1 MIDHKGWREVS
12 ALRAS
17 KPANK
22 IATTPSRAW
31 LMNIGPSG
39 LRSEN
44 RSLPDDPNVSHLQLL
59 LSFLESLLLVMT
71 LLFVSAPCHAQQQVT
86 LRKIEFIGLKRL
98 TPQQVIDASG
108 LKVGDKVDRDKIDAA
123 ANKLLQSGL
132 FRRLGYKLRTTAN
145 EATVTF
151 EVEESAKGLPVVFEN
166 FVWFS
171 EEEILAAI
179 KADLPYYDGTSP
191 AAGPTADKI
200 AAALQKLLNRKN
212 IPGQV
217 ESVPNVTKDRQELVF
232 SVKGNRIPVCA
243 LHFPG
248 ASAIPE
254 PELIKISQ
262 PVLKTDYSKKD
273 IDAFT
278 ASTLVPFYRRLGHL
292 QAQFEPLTVTPTNSP
307 QCAGGVEVTIP
318 VEEGPRYQWAGSVW
332 DGNDKL
338 TVTELATALGMNP
351 GDLADGTRIDNG
363 LKKVREEYGHR
374 GYLTARVKAAP
385 EFDDGASRVRY
396 RFDVLEG
403 PRYFMGKL
411 IVNGLP
417 ADEADQLKTK
427 WTLGTNS
434 VFDDSYVETFR
445 QNGLREFMTDLARRS
460 PTVRMIVEVETRPDS
475 QKQTVDVIVTL
486 KHAGARN

>member
-1 MIDHKGWREVS
+1 MGM
-12 ALRAS
+12 
-17 KPANK
+17 
-22 IATTPSRAW
+22 SR
-31 LMNIGPSG
+31 NFFHHRP
-39 LRSEN
+39 
-44 RSLPDDPNVSHLQLL
+44 LQERRC
-59 LSFLESLLLVMT
+59 LSRNHRLKSVPLVLALLLV
-71 LLFVSAPCHAQQQVT
+71 SGSPCHAQQQVT
-86 LRKIEFIGLKRL
+86 LRKIEFVGLKRL

-123 ANKLLQSGL
+123 AGKLLQSGL
-132 FRRLGYKLRTTAN
+132 FRRLGYKLRTTGN

-151 EVEESAKGLPVVFEN
+151 EVEESAIGLPVVFEN

-179 KADLPYYDGTSP
+179 KADLPYYNGTSP
-191 AAGPTADKI
+191 AAGPTPDKI

-217 ESVPNVTKDRQELVF
+217 ESLPNVTKDRQELVF
-232 SVKGNRIPVCA
+232 SVKGTRIPVCV

-278 ASTLVPFYRRLGHL
+278 ASKLVPFYRHLGHL
-292 QAQFEPLTVTPTNSP
+292 RAQFEPLTVTTTNSP

-332 DGNDKL
+332 DGNEKL

-351 GDLADGTRIDNG
+351 GDLADGMKIDSG
-363 LKKVREEYGHR
+363 LKKVREAYSHR
-374 GYLTARVKAAP
+374 GYLVAQVKESP

-396 RFDVLEG
+396 RFNIIEG
-403 PRYFMGKL
+403 PRYFMGNL

-417 ADEADQLKTK
+417 PAEADQLKTK

-445 QNGLREFMTDLARRS
+445 QNGLREFMTEFVRRS
-460 PTVRMIVEVETRPDS
+460 PSVRMLVEIETRPDS

-486 KHAGARN
+486 RHAGARN

>member
-1 MIDHKGWREVS
+1 MTDDIAWDEVP

-17 KPANK
+17 RLIKA
-22 IATTPSRAW
+22 IATTPLRAW
-31 LMNIGPSG
+31 LLHAGPSG
-39 LRSEN
+39 LSSGN
-44 RSLPDDPNVSHLQLL
+44 QLVPAL
-59 LSFLESLLLVMT
+59 LSVCGS
-71 LLFVSAPCHAQQQVT
+71 PGHAQQQVT
-86 LRKIEFIGLKRL
+86 LRRIEFVGLKRL
-98 TPQQVIDASG
+98 TPQQVIEASG
-108 LKVGDKVDRDKIDAA
+108 LKVGDKIDSQTIDAA

-132 FRRLGYKLRTTAN
+132 FRRLGYKLRTTGN
-145 EATVTF
+145 EATVIF

-171 EEEILAAI
+171 EEELLAAI

-191 AAGPTADKI
+191 AAGPTPDKI

-217 ESVPNVTKDRQELVF
+217 ESLPNLTKDRQELVF
-232 SVKGNRIPVCA
+232 SVKGTRIPVCA
-243 LHFPG
+243 MHFPG

-254 PELIKISQ
+254 TQLIKTSQ
-262 PVLKTDYSKKD
+262 PVLRTDYSKKD

-278 ASTLVPFYRRLGHL
+278 TSTLVPFYRRLGHL
-292 QAQFEPLTVTPTNSP
+292 RAQFEPLTVTTTSSP

-351 GDLADGTRIDNG
+351 GDLADATRIESG
-363 LKKVREEYGHR
+363 LKKVREAYSNR
-374 GYLTARVKAAP
+374 GYLAAQVKESI
-385 EFDDGASRVRY
+385 EFDDAASRVRY
-396 RFDVLEG
+396 RFNIVEG
-403 PRYFMGKL
+403 PRYFMGNL

-417 ADEADQLKTK
+417 AADADQLKAK

-434 VFDDSYVETFR
+434 VFDASYVETFR
-445 QNGLREFMTDLARRS
+445 QNGLREFMTELVRRS
-460 PTVRMIVEVETRPDS
+460 ANVRMVVEIETRPNS
-475 QKQTVDVIVTL
+475 QKQSVDVIVTL

>member
-1 MIDHKGWREVS
+1 MRIS
-12 ALRAS
+12 
-17 KPANK
+17 
-22 IATTPSRAW
+22 TQSR
-31 LMNIGPSG
+31 
-39 LRSEN
+39 RSCHHILK
-44 RSLPDDPNVSHLQLL
+44 SVPLVLTLL
-59 LSFLESLLLVMT
+59 LASGSPGL
-71 LLFVSAPCHAQQQVT
+71 AQQQVT
-86 LRKIEFIGLKRL
+86 LRRIEFVGLKRL
-98 TPQQVIDASG
+98 SPQQVIDASG
-108 LKVGDKVDRDKIDAA
+108 LKIGDKVDRDKIDAA
-123 ANKLLQSGL
+123 AGKLLESGL
-132 FRRLGYKLRTTAN
+132 FRRLGYKLRTAGT
-145 EATVTF
+145 EATVIF
-151 EVEESAKGLPVVFEN
+151 EVEESAIGLPVVFEN

-171 EEEILAAI
+171 EDEILAAI
-179 KADLPYYDGTSP
+179 KADLPYYNGTSP

-200 AAALQKLLNRKN
+200 AAALQKLLERKN
-212 IPGQV
+212 IPGHV
-217 ESVPNVTKDRQELVF
+217 ESFPNVTKDRQELVF
-232 SVKGNRIPVCA
+232 SVKGTRILVCT

-254 PELIKISQ
+254 RELIKTSQ

-278 ASTLVPFYRRLGHL
+278 ANTLVPFYRRLGHL
-292 QAQFEPLTVTPTNSP
+292 RAQFEPLTVTPTNSP

-318 VEEGPRYQWAGSVW
+318 VAEGPRYQWAGSVW

-351 GDLADGTRIDNG
+351 GDLADETRINNA
-363 LKKVREEYGHR
+363 LKKVREEYSHR
-374 GYLTARVKAAP
+374 GYLSAQVKESI

-396 RFDVLEG
+396 RFNIIEG

-417 ADEADQLKTK
+417 AAEADQLKTK
-427 WTLGTNS
+427 WTLGTNA
-434 VFDDSYVETFR
+434 VFDDSYVETFK

-460 PTVRMIVEVETRPDS
+460 PNVRMLAEIETRPDS

>member
-1 MIDHKGWREVS
+1 MTDYIAWDIVP
-12 ALRAS
+12 ALRSS
-17 KPANK
+17 KLIKA
-22 IATTPSRAW
+22 IATTPLRAW
-31 LMNIGPSG
+31 LLPVDPSG
-39 LRSEN
+39 LSSGNQPLRDYSKFF
-44 RSLPDDPNVSHLQLL
+44 RQQLL
-59 LSFLESLLLVMT
+59 HGFPKSVLLVLA
-71 LLFVSAPCHAQQQVT
+71 LLMVSGSLCHAQQVT
-86 LRKIEFIGLKRL
+86 LRKIEFVGLKRL

-108 LKVGDKVDRDKIDAA
+108 LKIGGKADRDTIDAA
-123 ANKLLQSGL
+123 ADKLMQSGL
-132 FRRLGYKLRTTAN
+132 FRRLGYKVRVANN
-145 EATVTF
+145 EATITF

-179 KADLPYYDGTSP
+179 KADLPYYNGTSP

-200 AAALQKLLNRKN
+200 AAALQKLLDRKN
-212 IPGQV
+212 IPGHV
-217 ESVPNVTKDRQELVF
+217 ESFPNVTKDRQELVF
-232 SVKGNRIPVCA
+232 SVKGTRILVCT

-254 PELIKISQ
+254 RELIKTSQ

-278 ASTLVPFYRRLGHL
+278 ASTLLPFYRRLGHL
-292 QAQFEPLTVTPTNSP
+292 RAQFEPLTVTPTNSP

-318 VEEGPRYQWAGSVW
+318 VAEGPRYQWAGSVW

-351 GDLADGTRIDNG
+351 GDLADETRINNG
-363 LKKVREEYGHR
+363 LKKVREEYSHR
-374 GYLTARVKAAP
+374 GYLSAQVK
-385 EFDDGASRVRY
+385 ESIDFDDGASRVRY
-396 RFDVLEG
+396 RFNIIEG

-417 ADEADQLKTK
+417 AAEAEQLKTK
-427 WTLGTNS
+427 WTLGTNA

-445 QNGLREFMTDLARRS
+445 QNGLPEFMTDLARRS
-460 PTVRMIVEVETRPDS
+460 PKVRMLVEIETRPDS

-486 KHAGARN
+486 RHAGARN

>member
-1 MIDHKGWREVS
+1 MS
-12 ALRAS
+12 PLRAS
-17 KPANK
+17 SLINA
-22 IATTPSRAW
+22 IATTPLRAW
-31 LMNIGPSG
+31 LLNIGPSG
-39 LRSEN
+39 LKSGYRS
-44 RSLPDDPNVSHLQLL
+44 PHDHPNVSHRLL
-59 LSFLESLLLVMT
+59 LRSFLESLSLVMT
-71 LLFVSAPCHAQQQVT
+71 LLFIFAPPCQAQQQVT
-86 LRKIEFIGLKRL
+86 LRRIEFVGLKRL
-98 TPQQVIDASG
+98 SPQQVIEASG

-123 ANKLLQSGL
+123 AGKLLESGL
-132 FRRLGYKLRTTAN
+132 FRRLGYKLRTTGTD
-145 EATVTF
+145 ATVIF
-151 EVEESAKGLPVVFEN
+151 EVEESAIGLPVVFEN

-179 KADLPYYDGTSP
+179 KADLPYYNGTSP
-191 AAGPTADKI
+191 AAGPTPDKI

-212 IPGQV
+212 IPGHV
-217 ESVPNVTKDRQELVF
+217 ESLPNVSKDRQELVF
-232 SVKGNRIPVCA
+232 SVKGTRILVCA

-248 ASAIPE
+248 ASAVPE
-254 PELIKISQ
+254 TQLIKISQ

-278 ASTLVPFYRRLGHL
+278 ASTLVPFYLHLGHL
-292 QAQFEPLTVTPTNSP
+292 RAQFDPLTVTPTNSP

-318 VEEGPRYQWAGSVW
+318 VQEGPRYLWAGSVW

-338 TVTELATALGMNP
+338 TVTELATALGMDP
-351 GDLADGTRIDNG
+351 GDLADKVRIDNG
-363 LKKVREEYGHR
+363 LKKVREAYGHR
-374 GYLTARVKAAP
+374 GYLTAQVK
-385 EFDDGASRVRY
+385 ESIDFDDVASRVKF
-396 RFDVLEG
+396 RFNIIEG

-417 ADEADQLKTK
+417 AAEADQLRTK

-475 QKQTVDVIVTL
+475 QQHIVDVIVTL

>member
-1 MIDHKGWREVS
+1 MRISTHTRRS
-12 ALRAS
+12 CHHF
-17 KPANK
+17 
-22 IATTPSRAW
+22 
-31 LMNIGPSG
+31 LMAVP
-39 LRSEN
+39 LV
-44 RSLPDDPNVSHLQLL
+44 LT
-59 LSFLESLLLVMT
+59 LLLV
-71 LLFVSAPCHAQQQVT
+71 SGSPCQAQQQVT
-86 LRKIEFIGLKRL
+86 LRKIEFVGLKRL
-98 TPQQVIDASG
+98 SPQQVIEASG
-108 LKVGDKVDRDKIDAA
+108 LKIGDKVDRDKIDAA
-123 ANKLLQSGL
+123 AGKLLESGL
-132 FRRLGYKLRTTAN
+132 FRRLGYKLRTTGT

-151 EVEESAKGLPVVFEN
+151 EVEESAIGLPVVFEN

-171 EEEILAAI
+171 EEELLAAI
-179 KADLPYYDGTSP
+179 KADLPYYNGTSP

-200 AAALQKLLNRKN
+200 AAAMQKLLDRKN
-212 IPGQV
+212 IPGHV
-217 ESVPNVTKDRQELVF
+217 ESFPNVTKDRQELVF
-232 SVKGNRIPVCA
+232 SVKGTRIPVCA

-248 ASAIPE
+248 AAAIPE
-254 PELIKISQ
+254 TQLIKISQ

-278 ASTLVPFYRRLGHL
+278 ANTLVPFYRHLGHL
-292 QAQFEPLTVTPTNSP
+292 RAQFEPLTVTPTNSP

-351 GDLADGTRIDNG
+351 GDLADAIRIDNG
-363 LKKVREEYGHR
+363 LKKVREEYSHR
-374 GYLTARVKAAP
+374 GYLTAQVKESI

-396 RFDVLEG
+396 RFNIIEG

-417 ADEADQLKTK
+417 AAEADQLKTK

-445 QNGLREFMTDLARRS
+445 QNGLREFMSDLVRRS
-460 PTVRMIVEVETRPDS
+460 PTVRMLAEIETRLDS

-486 KHAGARN
+486 RHAGARN